1 MNVNINKIKVG
12 DVFSEESH
20 YKVIS
25 ILNNSFKFQHIESG
39 TKVTIEKAYVKELLN
54 SADQYTEVKEVTKED
69 KKDGTPGIRTIFD
82 SIHSGQVFTVVFK
95 KQDTIKSAKKFN
107 SEVDKIAKKVCE
119 EIDKVKNSK
128 KGVADW
134 AKKTIYALM
143 NNPISKIEEGE
154 IRTLRGY
161 KLQFNSRDGK
171 YRCLDMDIERTT
183 KESGERF
190 VNINTIQELI
200 YNGVK
205 YIVK

>member
-1 MNVNINKIKVG
+1 MIKITNIKEG

-25 ILNNSFKFQHIESG
+25 KNISSIHFLHIESN
-39 TKVTIEKAYVKELLN
+39 TEISIDKSYVEKLLK
-54 SADQYTEVKEVTKED
+54 SADQFSEVKEVTKED
-69 KKDGTPGIRTIFD
+69 KKDGTPGIRSIFE

-95 KQDTIKSAKKFN
+95 KQDTPKSTKKFKA
-107 SEVDKIAKKVCE
+107 EVDAIAEKLCD

-143 NNPISKIEEGE
+143 NNPVSKVEEGE
-154 IRTLRGY
+154 MRTLRGF

-171 YRCLDMDIERTT
+171 YRCLDMDIERTD
-183 KESGERF
+183 KETGERF
-190 VNINTIQELI
+190 VNINTISELI